1 MEKEKPRLITAE
13 VQLRKQATREI
24 TTTEV
29 ELYSHIHHGCRGN
42 VELMFIPSSKKRKKK
57 KICSYLMSTK
67 LYKGMKTSVGCVGTS
82 SVGQS
87 FEEIVSGCHK
97 HQSSITKAGLSCAWN
112 ILSNGQF

>member
-24 TTTEV
+24 TTVEV

-42 VELMFIPSSKKRKKK
+42 VELMFIPSSKKQKKK
-57 KICSYLMSTK
+57 TCSYLMSTK

-82 SVGQS
+82 SVGQKFQGDCVCMS
-87 FEEIVSGCHK
+87 
-97 HQSSITKAGLSCAWN
+97 
-112 ILSNGQF
+112 